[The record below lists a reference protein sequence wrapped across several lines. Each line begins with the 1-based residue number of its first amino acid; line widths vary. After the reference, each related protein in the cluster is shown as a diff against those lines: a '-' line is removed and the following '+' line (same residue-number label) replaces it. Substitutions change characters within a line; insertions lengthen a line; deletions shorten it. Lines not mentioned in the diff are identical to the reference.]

1 MKKKL
6 PNKQYKIKAGENILY
21 WRKLKG
27 LKQEDLAARIGI
39 STAALSNI
47 ENGISKPDIERLED
61 VADALG
67 IEVAQLLVHPQQ
79 MLTVVNNQQTNAAN
93 NGAYQHS
100 ATDRE
105 LLHRFTTVME
115 IFTTQV
121 LGAGKQA

>member
-1 MKKKL
+1 MKRKK
-6 PNKQYKIKAGENILY
+6 PTKEYKIKAGENILY

-27 LKQEDLAARIGI
+27 LKQDDLAARIGI

-79 MLTVVNNQQTNAAN
+79 MLTLNNNQQTHAAN

-100 ATDRE
+100 GADRE

-115 IFTTQV
+115 IFTTQFIS
-121 LGAGKQA
+121 AGKQA